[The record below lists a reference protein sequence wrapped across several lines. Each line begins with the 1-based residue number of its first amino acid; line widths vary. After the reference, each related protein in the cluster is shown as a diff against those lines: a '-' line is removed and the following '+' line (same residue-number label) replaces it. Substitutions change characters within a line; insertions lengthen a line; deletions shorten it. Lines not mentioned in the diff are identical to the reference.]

1 MSRVPKSEIEVLS
14 QEIDDEFGSY
24 RLRAAGQRIHYV
36 RVATDV
42 FDEDTMCQ
50 PWLLIPQL
58 PDFPYKGWTRMEASR
73 ESDGSLIPKLLFEA
87 LPAAETIWHPK
98 SIDAVSLEKVRRHRS
113 GVYGVLYSG
122 LPTICQIICFAWQV
136 PRIEHRTYAYP
147 MIEEYRG
154 LGDPVL
160 LKKLQGDFA
169 PMDDLSAGR
178 EALENAHR
186 MKMVRGD
193 VSRYNSFLDRSKEP
207 CSCSPCRFRT
217 RWITGSS
224 SI

>member
-1 MSRVPKSEIEVLS
+1 
-14 QEIDDEFGSY
+14 
-24 RLRAAGQRIHYV
+24 
-36 RVATDV
+36 
-42 FDEDTMCQ
+42 MCQ

-154 LGDPVL
+154 LGDPVVPPAFL
-160 LKKLQGDFA
+160 GHVTEKRRVIRYCLRSCRATLRRWMIYRRVEK
-169 PMDDLSAGR
+169 P
-178 EALENAHR
+178 
-186 MKMVRGD
+186 
-193 VSRYNSFLDRSKEP
+193 SRTP
-207 CSCSPCRFRT
+207 
-217 RWITGSS
+217 IA
-224 SI
+224 